1 MPLHPGDD
9 VRAWL
14 LIMVA
19 VGVAVVVAVGVLV
32 GVLLGLRVAR
42 WLRGLASRTR
52 NRVAQQGESDAEA
65 ILARAGYR
73 VIERQ
78 AIARWSM
85 SVDGEEVPVDV
96 RVDLL
101 VQRRGRRYVAEV
113 KTGDRAPDPTHPPT
127 RRQLLEYALVFDARE
142 VLLVDVPSGHVRAI
156 AFPTATRS

>member
-1 MPLHPGDD
+1 MPFLPADD
-9 VRAWL
+9 ARGL
-14 LIMVA
+14 LL
-19 VGVAVVVAVGVLV
+19 VVVGVLV
-32 GVLLGLRVAR
+32 GVLVGLWVAR

-52 NRVAQQGESDAEA
+52 NRVAQHGEGDAEA

-73 VIERQ
+73 VVERQ
-78 AIARWSM
+78 ATARWSM

-142 VLLVDVPSGHVRAI
+142 VLLVDVPAGNVRAI
-156 AFPTATRS
+156 AFPTVTRR